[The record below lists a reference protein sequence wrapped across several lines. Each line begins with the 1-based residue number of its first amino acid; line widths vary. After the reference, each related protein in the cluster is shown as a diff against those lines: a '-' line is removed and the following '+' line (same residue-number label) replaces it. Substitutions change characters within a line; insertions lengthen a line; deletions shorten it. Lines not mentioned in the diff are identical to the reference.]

1 MLRVKCFPAVGEEFH
16 YNIFILQYW

>member
-1 MLRVKCFPAVGEEFH
+1 MLRVECFPAVGEEFH